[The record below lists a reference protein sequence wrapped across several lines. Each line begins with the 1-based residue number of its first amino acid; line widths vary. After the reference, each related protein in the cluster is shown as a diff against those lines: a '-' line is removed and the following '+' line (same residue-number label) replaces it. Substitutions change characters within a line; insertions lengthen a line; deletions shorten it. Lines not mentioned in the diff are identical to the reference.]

1 MKPLLAFCRLVDW
14 ISDKLAWLAAFAV
27 LAASLIS
34 AGNALVRYALD
45 ISSNAWLEIQWYLF
59 AATVMLGAPYVL
71 RRNEHVRV
79 DIFYSRLRGKAPV
92 LLDLLGL
99 MLFLVPVMAILLIL
113 AWPIFVRTFVSGE
126 VSSNAGGL
134 VRWPVMLMLPL
145 GFALVGLQAVAE
157 IIKRIAYLRGKNTL
171 ENPYEKPLQ

>member
-1 MKPLLAFCRLVDW
+1 MKKLLALCRIVDW

-27 LAASLIS
+27 LAACLIS
-34 AGNALVRYALD
+34 AGNALIRYVFD

-79 DIFYSRLRGKAPV
+79 DIFYSRLRGKAPL

-99 MLFLVPVMAILLIL
+99 ICFLLPVMAILLVL
-113 AWPIFVRTFVSGE
+113 SWPIFVRTFLSGE

-134 VRWPVMLMLPL
+134 VRWPAMLMLPL
-145 GFALVGLQAVAE
+145 GFGLVCLQALAE
-157 IIKRIAYLRGKNTL
+157 IVKRLADLRGVSAL
-171 ENPYEKPLQ
+171 DAQYEKPLQ